1 MGGRRGLVGSSLS
14 GERDYDLGLP
24 EVKGVKGESA
34 GYANT
39 YGAGAGGSGSRK
51 ADCLVLDLDGTLL
64 NRDCVITPRTAEALR
79 ECAAA
84 GVTVFIAT
92 GKARPA
98 AIRAAATAGLDGV
111 GGVVSRK

>member
-1 MGGRRGLVGSSLS
+1 MGSSLS

-24 EVKGVKGESA
+24 EVKGESKGESA
-34 GYANT
+34 MYANT

-79 ECAAA
+79 ERCALWE
-84 GVTVFIAT
+84 GR
-92 GKARPA
+92 G
-98 AIRAAATAGLDGV
+98 
-111 GGVVSRK
+111 